1 MLDASKREIKLIIGL
16 GNPDP
21 EYRYT
26 YHNTGHLFID
36 SLNEEKSAL
45 DFNLGQE
52 LKFLKTDVYMNQS
65 GRYVKESLKKY
76 KLRPEEILIAH
87 DDADIPLGMLRLS
100 FGRGSAGHQGVESII
115 NALDTKNFW
124 RLRLGIRK
132 KRGKAGE
139 FILKP
144 IGRKDYPLLEEA
156 FMAAE
161 KVIFSSLAQ

>member
-1 MLDASKREIKLIIGL
+1 MVLTEKREIKLIIGL

-21 EYRYT
+21 EYHET

-36 SLNEEKSAL
+36 YLKSRGYPARPN
-45 DFNLGQE
+45 FE
-52 LKFLKTDVYMNQS
+52 LLKTDVYMNQS
-65 GRYVKESLKKY
+65 GRYIKEALKKY
-76 KLRPEEILIAH
+76 KLQPEEILIVH
-87 DDADIPLGMLRLS
+87 DDADIPLGMFRLS

-115 NALDTKNFW
+115 NALGTKNFW
-124 RLRLGIRK
+124 RLRPGIRK

-144 IGRKDYPLLEEA
+144 IGRKDYSLLKEA

-161 KVIFSSLAQ
+161 KVIFSI